1 MQKSTPEAH
10 SSTCELNIFF
20 DGISNKAAHSNS
32 QPRWLSGTM
41 IRIIY
46 PVRKGCHFPR
56 MKRLDLIGNP
66 SYPLR
71 RDLAL
76 APSFPVTMS
85 KAPLPSWLELFASE
99 SRSSAAET
107 LDFKVSL
114 PKHCFICFMT
124 ITYNNCLILSPCRAT
139 QHCFCWEA
147 RSSDLCIT
155 SLVRSLSSKVQRRCA
170 ICQMDVQHA
179 CQVVVCL
186 DQSGVVW
193 TLNRYPVWCPIDAQN
208 TSMEGT
214 KIHHNP
220 LGSREGKCAA
230 RTFARMTVSQSRVL
244 GQALQISPDT
254 SQGSLPCST
263 GCRAT
268 SSLVP
273 TPLKCS
279 CRFALS
285 TPEKKN
291 PWKTRNGQG
300 QSKK

>member
-1 MQKSTPEAH
+1 MTVRHHDPNHLS
-10 SSTCELNIFF
+10 CE
-20 DGISNKAAHSNS
+20 
-32 QPRWLSGTM
+32 
-41 IRIIY
+41 
-46 PVRKGCHFPR
+46 
-56 MKRLDLIGNP
+56 KRLPFP
-66 SYPLR
+66 SDEKTWLNWKPFISS
-71 RDLAL
+71 DLAL

-107 LDFKVSL
+107 LNGFQGEFAKALFHMFHD
-114 PKHCFICFMT
+114 
-124 ITYNNCLILSPCRAT
+124 NNCLILSLCRAT

-155 SLVRSLSSKVQRRCA
+155 SLVLSLSSKVQRRCA

-193 TLNRYPVWCPIDAQN
+193 TLNRYPVWCPINAQN

-230 RTFARMTVSQSRVL
+230 RTFARMTVSQRRVL

-254 SQGSLPCST
+254 SQRSLPCST

-285 TPEKKN
+285 TPEKIT
-291 PWKTRNGQG
+291 PP
-300 QSKK
+300 